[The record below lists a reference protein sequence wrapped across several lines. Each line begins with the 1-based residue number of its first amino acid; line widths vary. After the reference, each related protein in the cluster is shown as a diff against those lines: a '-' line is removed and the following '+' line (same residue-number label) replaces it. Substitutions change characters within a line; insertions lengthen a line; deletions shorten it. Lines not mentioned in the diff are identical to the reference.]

1 MDGVEPKSVVEELLF
16 MSMNE
21 TSSIILQFV
30 YAQPFDVNILVF
42 PNNPPVHTFRLV

>member
-1 MDGVEPKSVVEELLF
+1 MDCVEPKSVMEELLF

-30 YAQPFDVNILVF
+30 MHSILM
-42 PNNPPVHTFRLV
+42 